1 MRIGRGKDTERRKRR
16 LREETSPKRKK
27 LRHVFVLRRESRK
40 IGAGGRKKEVIYD
53 MITHGNEIKL
63 FSGNSN
69 LPLAKAIA
77 AKLNTELG
85 GIEVTTFSDGEI
97 SVHIEET
104 VRGRDLFIIQSTCSP
119 VNDNLMELL
128 IMIDAAKRA
137 SAGRITAVVPYFGYA
152 RQDRKARSRD
162 PITAKLV
169 ANLITA
175 AGADRVLTMDL
186 HAEQIQGFFDIPVDN
201 LLGGPTIYNHFAK
214 EGNIDVVV
222 APDMGSVKRA
232 RKVAEKF
239 GVPIAIIDKRRPKA
253 NVMEV
258 MNIIGDVKGK
268 RCFMVDDMID
278 TAGTICQGA
287 QALKDLGATEIYAA
301 CTHAVLS
308 GPAVERLEKS
318 PITKLV
324 MLDTIHLPEE
334 KMRDKFEV
342 LSVADIFAA
351 AIENVYLDKPMSKL
365 YD

>member
-1 MRIGRGKDTERRKRR
+1 
-16 LREETSPKRKK
+16 
-27 LRHVFVLRRESRK
+27 
-40 IGAGGRKKEVIYD
+40 

-63 FSGNSN
+63 FAGNSN
-69 LPLAKAIA
+69 RPLAEAIA
-77 AKLNTELG
+77 KKLNTELG
-85 GIEVTTFSDGEI
+85 GIEVSTFSDGEI
-97 SVHIEET
+97 NVHIAET
-104 VRGRDLFIIQSTCSP
+104 VRGRDLFIIQSTSAP

-137 SAGRITAVVPYFGYA
+137 SAGRITAVIPYFGYA

-201 LLGGPTIYNHFAK
+201 LLGGPTLCNYFAK
-214 EGNIDVVV
+214 QGDIDVVV
-222 APDMGSVKRA
+222 APDLGSVKRA

-258 MNIIGDVKGK
+258 MNIIGDVEGK
-268 RCFMVDDMID
+268 NCLMLDDMID

-287 QALKDLGATEIYAA
+287 QALRDFGAKDIYAG
-301 CTHAVLS
+301 CTHSVLS
-308 GPAVERLEKS
+308 GPAIERLEKS
-318 PITKLV
+318 VITKLV
-324 MLDTIHLPEE
+324 MLDTVQLPEE
-334 KMRDKFEV
+334 KKISKFEF
-342 LSVADIFAA
+342 LTVADIFAA